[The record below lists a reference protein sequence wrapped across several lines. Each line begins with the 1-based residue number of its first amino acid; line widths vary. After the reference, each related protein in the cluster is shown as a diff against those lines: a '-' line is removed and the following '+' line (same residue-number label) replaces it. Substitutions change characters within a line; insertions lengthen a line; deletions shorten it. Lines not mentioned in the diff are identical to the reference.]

1 MTRGQGRSS
10 RPWCVLHGREHEFLG
25 LHALLL
31 VHGRHDR
38 GLASEGEKP
47 GVVGGFG
54 RSLAGLQ
61 TVDNPVWSDDA
72 QLSLPGVL
80 KGLVVLHARGDG
92 GDEMSHPVVEFP
104 GHAAPIRDHVGPQGA
119 LIPFAQA
126 GKAGGHPRKN
136 LARAGVEPAV
146 R

>member
-1 MTRGQGRSS
+1 M
-10 RPWCVLHGREHEFLG
+10 
-25 LHALLL
+25 
-31 VHGRHDR
+31 HGRHNR

-104 GHAAPIRDHVGPQGA
+104 GHTAPIRDHVGPQGA
-119 LIPFAQA
+119 LVPFAQA

-146 R
+146 RQRATTSVEGYI